1 MYPIYDSIHSKKKHW
16 VNYIVMHIF
25 FIFVASRGAVSGLD
39 GETKNQN
46 VWLQVS
52 PFPRPTY
59 GYIASGMKFVG
70 IRNV

>member
-1 MYPIYDSIHSKKKHW
+1 MILSTAERHCVNCIVKHT
-16 VNYIVMHIF
+16 F

-52 PFPRPTY
+52 PYPRPTY
-59 GYIASGMKFVG
+59 GYIASGMKCVCLL
-70 IRNV
+70 NV